1 MTFKELK
8 NNILLS
14 LYKRYKDNNHT
25 RIEFKKL
32 CKDNGIIYDSDKEL
46 YDAFLDL
53 KTNNYIKA
61 SFFNNNRGDVIDI
74 TPQGL
79 EYVEDYLLS
88 DNDKLVDSL
97 RDTDKMIKEGYEV
110 DVETTE
116 TRSEGIDKTLDN
128 DDTLENNHEDKQEI
142 NYDTFYEPTESY
154 KEPRDG
160 NVNPCFGIDT
170 LVGCYIKQLDE
181 ISKHTNENFC
191 MLGIFGPWGRG
202 KTFFF
207 NRIKTKLSERQ
218 KSKHSKKSDESK
230 SINYEIVE
238 FNAWKYQDTP
248 AIWAYLYESLY
259 SSLDSY
265 QKITF
270 WGKTF
275 GKKILLLFAVL
286 LAAWLLNILISWG
299 SDISDDVKPYIKV
312 IQIPLAWVT
321 TISAF
326 IYAYINKPFTVQKQ
340 INNYIKRK
348 SYNSLL
354 GIQSD
359 LESDIEQL
367 LKHIISKPQEK
378 QLLLFVDDIDR
389 CTSDKMIHIINSLR
403 IILENKEIQKR
414 LIVICSI
421 DSNKLKEGYCLYKG
435 VNRDNGKFLLE
446 AREHIDKL
454 FIFGIGLPRL
464 DVEQQL
470 EYLSEIADKE
480 GKTDDNTISAP
491 PYSTHRVNGSFVVGK
506 VNEMVSVLDD
516 GVIKDIMADFLTLHK
531 DIEINPRKIRIM
543 YYRLLFAKNIIA
555 SGKGKM
561 TKSTVLQILDKS
573 IGTNIDLDIDNAM
586 SDVVQTVV
594 PY

>member
-230 SINYEIVE
+230 SIN
-238 FNAWKYQDTP
+238 
-248 AIWAYLYESLY
+248 
-259 SSLDSY
+259 
-265 QKITF
+265 
-270 WGKTF
+270 
-275 GKKILLLFAVL
+275 
-286 LAAWLLNILISWG
+286 
-299 SDISDDVKPYIKV
+299 
-312 IQIPLAWVT
+312 
-321 TISAF
+321 
-326 IYAYINKPFTVQKQ
+326 
-340 INNYIKRK
+340 
-348 SYNSLL
+348 
-354 GIQSD
+354 
-359 LESDIEQL
+359 
-367 LKHIISKPQEK
+367 
-378 QLLLFVDDIDR
+378 
-389 CTSDKMIHIINSLR
+389 
-403 IILENKEIQKR
+403 
-414 LIVICSI
+414 
-421 DSNKLKEGYCLYKG
+421 
-435 VNRDNGKFLLE
+435 
-446 AREHIDKL
+446 
-454 FIFGIGLPRL
+454 
-464 DVEQQL
+464 
-470 EYLSEIADKE
+470 
-480 GKTDDNTISAP
+480 
-491 PYSTHRVNGSFVVGK
+491 
-506 VNEMVSVLDD
+506 
-516 GVIKDIMADFLTLHK
+516 
-531 DIEINPRKIRIM
+531 
-543 YYRLLFAKNIIA
+543 
-555 SGKGKM
+555 
-561 TKSTVLQILDKS
+561 
-573 IGTNIDLDIDNAM
+573 
-586 SDVVQTVV
+586 
-594 PY
+594 

>member
-25 RIEFKKL
+25 RVEFKKL
-32 CKDNGIIYDSDKEL
+32 CKDYGIIYDSDKQL
-46 YDAFLDL
+46 YDAFQDL
-53 KTNNYIKA
+53 KVNNYIKVA
-61 SFFNNNRGDVIDI
+61 FFNNYRGDVIGI
-74 TPQGL
+74 TPQGID
-79 EYVEDYLLS
+79 YVEDNLLS
-88 DNDKLVDSL
+88 EDDKFVDSL
-97 RDTDKMIKEGYEV
+97 RDTSKMIKEGYDVYV
-110 DVETTE
+110 DTE
-116 TRSEGIDKTLDN
+116 EIDKTSDN
-128 DDTLENNHEDKQEI
+128 DDKSEEENVENSHEEKQEKY
-142 NYDTFYEPTESY
+142 NDTLYEPTENY
-154 KEPRDG
+154 KEPMDG
-160 NVNPCFGIDT
+160 NPCFGVDV
-170 LVGCYIKQLDE
+170 LAECYIKQLDE
-181 ISKHTNENFC
+181 IAKHTNENFC
-191 MLGIFGPWGRG
+191 MLGIFGSWGRG
-202 KTFFF
+202 KTYFF
-207 NRIKTKLSERQ
+207 NRIKKTLNDRQ
-218 KSKHSKKSDESK
+218 ISKHRKKSDR
-230 SINYEIVE
+230 SINYKIVE

-248 AIWAYLYESLY
+248 ATWAYLYENLY
-259 SSLDSY
+259 SSLDCC
-265 QKITF
+265 QKIVF
-270 WGKTF
+270 WRKTF
-275 GKKILLLFAVL
+275 CKKIFSLLAVL
-286 LAAWLLNILISWG
+286 CAAWLLNILISWA
-299 SDISDDVKPYIKV
+299 SDISDDVKQYIEV

-340 INNYIKRK
+340 INDYIKRK

-367 LKHIISKPQEK
+367 LKYIVSKPEEE

-414 LIVICSI
+414 LIVICSV

-435 VNRDNGKFLLE
+435 VDRDNEKFLLE

-470 EYLSEIADKE
+470 EYLSEITDKE
-480 GKTDDNTISAP
+480 VETDDNAISST
-491 PYSTHRVNGSFVVGK
+491 PYSTYRRNESFVTGK
-506 VNEMVSVLDD
+506 LDETINALND
-516 GVIKDIMADFLTLHK
+516 TVIKNIMAEFLTLHK

-561 TKSTVLQILDKS
+561 TKSTVFQILDKS